1 MKMMYKAV
9 NGYNARIEPVQV
21 SSETEKTITIAGRR
35 YGKISNYE
43 AYFDTPGQAYKFL
56 SDHSEQK
63 IIDANRAM
71 KAAQEYAEQVA
82 KLAPNAR

>member
-1 MKMMYKAV
+1 MYYASTLGPAKIKPIEIAKYTAKTVTTASGKMRAKL
-9 NGYNARIEPVQV
+9 
-21 SSETEKTITIAGRR
+21 STIAG
-35 YGKISNYE
+35 
-43 AYFDTPGQAYKFL
+43 YFDTPGQAYKFL

>member
-1 MKMMYKAV
+1 MKTMYKAV

-21 SSETEKTITIAGRR
+21 SSETEKTVTIAGRR
-35 YGKISNYE
+35 YSKASNYE
-43 AYFDTPGQAYKFL
+43 AYFETAEQAYKFL
-56 SDHSEQK
+56 SDHAEQK

-82 KLAPNAR
+82 KLHL